1 MTDRSDPLFFT
12 DGHRLEDFSLPSQF
26 SEHLEFDL
34 VRTRQTACP
43 DDYYHALSLAVRD
56 RLIRNWLRTQ
66 HAYEQANS
74 KRVFYLSMEFLMGR
88 LLECALIN
96 TEYYD

>member
-43 DDYYHALSLAVRD
+43 DD
-56 RLIRNWLRTQ
+56 
-66 HAYEQANS
+66 
-74 KRVFYLSMEFLMGR
+74 
-88 LLECALIN
+88 
-96 TEYYD
+96 